1 MYSDFDIK
9 IIDSAFDPDL
19 ESKKPKK
26 IYYNNVGEKTVY
38 KVWIFL
44 EGKSLPYIK
53 DVTYILH
60 PTFADPIKTISRS
73 SKNPRCKLEI
83 WTWGLFQLRVKIRN
97 KKGEVFEKTHNLTYN
112 RDFPISKDDF
122 EPFRS

>member
-1 MYSDFDIK
+1 MYSDVDIK
-9 IIDSAFDPDL
+9 IIDSAFDPDM
-19 ESKKPKK
+19 EYRKPKR
-26 IYYNNVGEKTVY
+26 IYYSDIGEDKSVY

-44 EGKSLPYIK
+44 DGKFLPYVK

-83 WTWGLFQLRVKIRN
+83 WTWGLFELRAKIRD
-97 KKGEVFEKTHNLTYN
+97 KKGRILEKTHYLRYN
-112 RDFPISKDDF
+112 KDFKLDGVDF
-122 EPFRS
+122 EQF